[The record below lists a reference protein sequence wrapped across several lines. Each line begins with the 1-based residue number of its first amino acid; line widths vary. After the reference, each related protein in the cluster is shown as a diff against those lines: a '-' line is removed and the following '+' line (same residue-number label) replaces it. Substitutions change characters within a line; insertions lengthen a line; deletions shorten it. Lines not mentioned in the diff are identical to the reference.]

1 MRRILYTTIQ
11 ILALTAL
18 SLSFHCCRSVRYIPV
33 ETVRTEYQNH
43 TDTVRMSDSVVIERE
58 TIVRQADSALI
69 NRLGLSLKEGEKAIL
84 VLQKQLERNMNRHY
98 EHTTDTVM
106 KTDSIQVPYPVE
118 RRLSK
123 WEQVKMDIGGIAM
136 GACIILCLSV
146 IVVFIAR
153 AYRKV

>member
-1 MRRILYTTIQ
+1 
-11 ILALTAL
+11 
-18 SLSFHCCRSVRYIPV
+18 VRYIPV

-84 VLQKQLERNMNRHY
+84 VLQKQLERNMNMHY
-98 EHTTDTVM
+98 EHNTDTVI

-118 RRLSK
+118 RKLSK

-146 IVVFIAR
+146 IVLFIAR
-153 AYRKV
+153 VYRKV